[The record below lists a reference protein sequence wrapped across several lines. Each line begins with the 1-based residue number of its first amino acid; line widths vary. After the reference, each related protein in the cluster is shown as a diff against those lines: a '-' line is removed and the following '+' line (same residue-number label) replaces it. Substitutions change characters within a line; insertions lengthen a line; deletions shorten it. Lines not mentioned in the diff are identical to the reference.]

1 MRASWLL
8 IFMMFALFTVS
19 AQAGLYRWVDEYGA
33 VHYGDAVPAKYLKK
47 EHEELNEQGTMVKK
61 HDRAMTAEEKEEKK
75 REEAERK
82 RLENEKRA
90 QALRDRVLTDT
101 YTTERDETV
110 DFSCSY
116 VTIGQVLLVRSDESR
131 FSNPDEFQADE
142 SLKASTQITPTN
154 EIAAHEFIGVDRT
167 LSFEDFGLATQALL
181 SGDVDAMVVDTIT
194 ALGYMDENPG
204 KLKIIQPNIQSDEQL
219 ALVFPPG
226 SDLIDPFNAA
236 LAAMASDGKLQ
247 ELNDKWFN
255 P

>member
-1 MRASWLL
+1 MLRGGNMRASWLL

-101 YTTERDETV
+101 YTTERD
-110 DFSCSY
+110 
-116 VTIGQVLLVRSDESR
+116 LVAAKNARLDAIDSQLQLSKELIKST
-131 FSNPDEFQADE
+131 EEKVEKTGKLIE
-142 SLKASTQITPTN
+142 SLKAS
-154 EIAAHEFIGVDRT
+154 GK
-167 LSFEDFGLATQALL
+167 
-181 SGDVDAMVVDTIT
+181 VVPESTY
-194 ALGYMDENPG
+194 A
-204 KLKIIQPNIQSDEQL
+204 KLERE
-219 ALVFPPG
+219 
-226 SDLIDPFNAA
+226 
-236 LAAMASDGKLQ
+236 KLQ
-247 ELNDKWFN
+247 LTTQKDVQQGHQIKREEVIVQFDGYIERFRELMAEKQRKREAYERRKAERERAANGLTSIEE
-255 P
+255 